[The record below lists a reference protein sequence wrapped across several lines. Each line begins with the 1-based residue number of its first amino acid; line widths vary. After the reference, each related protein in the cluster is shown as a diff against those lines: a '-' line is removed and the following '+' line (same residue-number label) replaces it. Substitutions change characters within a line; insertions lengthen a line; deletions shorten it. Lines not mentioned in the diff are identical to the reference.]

1 MECYVRQESHDR
13 PGDDAEIQGVAEGVL
28 QRERTDWL
36 CQLLISK
43 VSNGGYREASK
54 SLERVDFIS
63 KSVVAPQWGGACQYL
78 QSPPSYWVS
87 GVPGAMRPCRLD
99 WRDALGG
106 L

>member
-1 MECYVRQESHDR
+1 M
-13 PGDDAEIQGVAEGVL
+13 

-63 KSVVAPQWGGACQYL
+63 KSVVAPQWGLSISAVPTFILGIR
-78 QSPPSYWVS
+78 SPWSDET
-87 GVPGAMRPCRLD
+87 L
-99 WRDALGG
+99 
-106 L
+106 